1 MVTLGIVVYCRTR
14 EGLVGEA
21 KLIIEF
27 ADDNDIGLEVGV
39 TLDALAGVLQL
50 HKRLSRLA
58 GGKQAA
64 AILKGFLLGRSTPGE
79 GGHQTNGGQ

>member
-1 MVTLGIVVYCRTR
+1 
-14 EGLVGEA
+14 LVGEA

-64 AILKGFLLGRSTPGE
+64 AILKGFLLGRGAPGE

>member
-1 MVTLGIVVYCRTR
+1 MR
-14 EGLVGEA
+14 
-21 KLIIEF
+21 F
-27 ADDNDIGLEVGV
+27 
-39 TLDALAGVLQL
+39 AGVLQL

>member
-14 EGLVGEA
+14 EGLVGET
-21 KLIIEF
+21 KLIVER
-27 ADDNDIGLEVGV
+27 ADDNEIGLEGGV
-39 TLDALAGVLQL
+39 FLDALAGVLQL

-64 AILKGFLLGRSTPGE
+64 AVFKGFLLGRGAPGE